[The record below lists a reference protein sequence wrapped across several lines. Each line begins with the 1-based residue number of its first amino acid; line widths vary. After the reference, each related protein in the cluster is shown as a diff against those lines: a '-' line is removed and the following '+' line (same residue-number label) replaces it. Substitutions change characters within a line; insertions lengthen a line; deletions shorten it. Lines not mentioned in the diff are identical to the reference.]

1 MPNFIGLLSQTSNL
15 LIYVFIAVA
24 VMLAVEGLGLF
35 LVRKQTYR
43 SRINKRLQLLEAA
56 DDRRAALLVL
66 RRDRGLSDEGYYTL
80 PFVSLGRLLLQ
91 SGIGW
96 RSGAMIGMV
105 SLIFAVA
112 ASAAYA
118 LAQSVLLALL
128 IGILAGIVV
137 PILFLLILRSRRRA
151 RFAAQLP
158 EALDVI
164 VRSLRAGHP
173 IPVAISLVAREMP
186 DPIGSEFGMA
196 SDEMIYGLDLET
208 TLQNLRT
215 RVGLQDLSF
224 VEVAVSVQSKTGG
237 NLGEVLSNL
246 ARVMRDRFK
255 LRRRVKAMSA
265 EGRLS
270 AIALSAI
277 PILVFF
283 MVNLMAPNFYGD
295 VKSDPIIVPVV
306 TATVF
311 LWATGVFI
319 IYRLVNFKY

>member
-1 MPNFIGLLSQTSNL
+1 MPNLIGLFSQWSNAV
-15 LIYVFIAVA
+15 IYVCIALG

-35 LVRKQTYR
+35 LTRTQSNR
-43 SRINKRLQLLEAA
+43 SHINKRLQLLAAA
-56 DDRRAALLVL
+56 DNRQAALIQL
-66 RRDRGLSDEGYYTL
+66 RRDRGLSDEGHYAV
-80 PFVSLGRLLLQ
+80 PFTSINRLVLQ

-96 RSGAMIGMV
+96 RSGVITGIA
-105 SLIFAVA
+105 SVA
-112 ASAAYA
+112 FFVGASAAY
-118 LAQSVLLALL
+118 LITQSMLVASL
-128 IGILAGIVV
+128 IGILAGVVV
-137 PILFLLILRSRRRA
+137 PILLLLALRSRRRA
-151 RFAAQLP
+151 QFAAQLP
-158 EALDVI
+158 DALDI
-164 VRSLRAGHP
+164 LVRSLRAGHP

-186 DPIGSEFGMA
+186 DPIGTEFGMA
-196 SDEMIYGLDLET
+196 SDEMIYGLDLEA
-208 TLQNLRT
+208 TLQNLRA

-246 ARVMRDRFK
+246 SRVIRERFK

-277 PILVFF
+277 PILVFL

-295 VKSDPIIVPVV
+295 IKSDPIVVPVV
-306 TATVF
+306 VVTF
-311 LWATGVFI
+311 LLWAAGVFT